1 MNFLSPTSL
10 FLFGLAIPII
20 ALYIL
25 KLRRRRELVST
36 LMFWE
41 QLFKERQTTSLFQR
55 LKHLLSL
62 LLQLL
67 FLALLVLAVARPQF
81 AFITKSARQL
91 ILIVDHSA
99 SMNAVLK
106 LDPENPASESR
117 LDSAKQQALQIVQG
131 LRFMDEMTVISCHEL
146 PVIHTPFTN
155 HQKTLRQAIES
166 IQPTDIK
173 TDLKPAV
180 DLAYTV
186 AQIKPNPEIIIMS
199 DFHAVSEETIAQF
212 QDAQSQSQPS
222 EEEQSKQPTT
232 KLHLIRIGEDSDNVG
247 ITQFRVRKSIV
258 NAFDYETLL
267 TVVNTSEEE
276 KKCSVELY
284 FNEGLFDVRPYTLAP
299 GEKKSEIFSNFT
311 FEGGE
316 LKAVL
321 DITDVLPTDNVAYAT
336 LPKRERLSVLLV
348 TNENLFLEK
357 ALSVDD
363 KLNLSVMTPEEYE
376 NAPKTAEV
384 VIFDRFSPTTLDD
397 GNYMFI
403 YPPKTDNPTDD
414 SATNPVLT
422 WNIGESLETP
432 IITDWE
438 RTHPI
443 LQHVHLE
450 NVLIGKAYE
459 VTPPSTAQI
468 LARSFESPVLFI
480 DVTPNRKIVFSAINI
495 LESDLPLRIAF
506 PVIIANMLQWFQQDQ
521 GMQEYHLHTG
531 EVLRYKIESEPIPDT
546 ETNVEDD
553 DTSKPTQKTVQIT
566 GPEEKTWDVAVE
578 NDEML
583 FDQTQHAGF
592 YELSLSNEPAPD
604 NQEKPDADNQDELAA
619 DNEETDEPVQSWAVN
634 LASETESHIGITDG
648 IEDLL
653 ADSEVI
659 GGGSFFRYPPWIYLV
674 FLAVILTVVEWFLYQ
689 RRRID

>member
-25 KLRRRRELVST
+25 KLRRRREPVST

-67 FLALLVLAVARPQF
+67 FLALLVLAIARPQF

-91 ILIVDHSA
+91 ILIIDNSA

-106 LDPENPASESR
+106 LDPDNPSSETR
-117 LDSAKQQALQIVQG
+117 LDSAKEQAGQLVQG
-131 LRFMDEMTVISCHEL
+131 LRFIDEMTIVSNHKQPTIQ
-146 PVIHTPFTN
+146 TPFTS
-155 HQKTLRQAIES
+155 HQKTLREAIAS
-166 IQPTDIK
+166 IAPTDIR

-180 DLAYTV
+180 DLAYTI
-186 AQIKPNPEIIIMS
+186 AETKPNSEIVIMS
-199 DFHAVSEETIAQF
+199 DFHAVTEKTIIQF
-212 QDAQSQSQPS
+212 QGTQSEDEPS
-222 EEEQSKQPTT
+222 EEEQESVEKP
-232 KLHLIRIGEDSDNVG
+232 KLHLIRIGEDNDNVG

-258 NAFDYETLL
+258 NVFDYETLL
-267 TVVNTSEEE
+267 TVVNASDEE

-284 FNEGLFDVRPYTLAP
+284 FNDSLFDVRPYTLAP
-299 GEKKSEIFSNFT
+299 GENKSEIFSNFA

-321 DITDVLPTDNVAYAT
+321 DITDALSSDNVAYAT
-336 LPKRERLSVLLV
+336 LPKREQISVLLV
-348 TNENLFLEK
+348 TEENPFLEK
-357 ALSVDD
+357 VLSVDE
-363 KLNLSVMTPEEYE
+363 KLNLSVMKPSDYE
-376 NAPKTAEV
+376 SAPKTAQV
-384 VIFDRFSPTTLDD
+384 VIFDRYSPTNISD

-403 YPPKTDNPTDD
+403 YPPKLEGDVQD
-414 SATNPVLT
+414 SVLT
-422 WNIGESLETP
+422 WHIGEALETP

-450 NVLIGKAYE
+450 NVLIGEAYQI
-459 VTPPSTAQI
+459 TPPSTAQI

-480 DVTPNRKIVFSAINI
+480 DVTQNRKVVFVAINI

-506 PVIIANMLQWFQQDQ
+506 PVIIANTIQWFQHSE
-521 GMQEYHLHTG
+521 GIQEYHLQTG
-531 EVLRYKIESEPIPDT
+531 EVLRYKFESEYLTNT
-546 ETNVEDD
+546 EIEQVED
-553 DTSKPTQKTVQIT
+553 PTGRTQQTLTVT
-566 GPEEKTWDVAVE
+566 GPQDKSWDVLIE
-578 NDEML
+578 NDEIL
-583 FDQTQHAGF
+583 FEHTQQSGF
-592 YELSLSNEPAPD
+592 YKVTDSNESNEEP
-604 NQEKPDADNQDELAA
+604 EDEPIS
-619 DNEETDEPVQSWAVN
+619 DNEETVEPKQLWAVN
-634 LASETESHIGITDG
+634 IASETESHIGIADG

-653 ADSEVI
+653 TDSEVLV
-659 GGGSFFRYPPWIYLV
+659 GSSFFRYPPWIYLV
-674 FLAVILTVVEWFLYQ
+674 LFAVVLTVVEWFLYQ
-689 RRRID
+689 RRRIE